1 MIIRTGRKLRFTII
15 DNRILEDDRLSLK
28 AKGIL
33 CYLLSR
39 PDNWQVS
46 DAHLSTI
53 GPDGE
58 AAVRSALK
66 EIEDAGYLVRVRQQG
81 ERGRFEWTS
90 YVYDEPQ
97 GAVSPQDGFP
107 PVDNP
112 PMGNPPVE
120 RPPVDNRTLINTD
133 GIKTKKQ
140 LLPTPP
146 QADDG
151 SSEEVPAVKKLGAV
165 HKCWQQNM
173 PGTLTPIIV
182 GQINDLIDEYGPDSM
197 LRAIEVAVNA
207 NVRTMRYIK
216 GVLSKDGA
224 KVQTNGNGKQVSVK
238 RVEGE
243 EW

>member
-15 DNRILEDDRLSLK
+15 DNRILEDERLSLK

-33 CYLLSR
+33 SYLLSR

-46 DAHLSTI
+46 DAHLATI

-58 AAVRSALK
+58 ASVRSALK
-66 EIEDAGYLVRVRQQG
+66 EIEDTGYLVRVRSQG

-97 GAVSPQDGFP
+97 GAASPQDGFP

-133 GIKTKKQ
+133 GIKTYKQ
-140 LLPTPP
+140 PLPTQPNGN
-146 QADDG
+146 G
-151 SSEEVPAVKKLGAV
+151 SGDVPAVKKLGDV
-165 HKCWQQNM
+165 HKCWQENM

-182 GQINDLIDEYGPDSM
+182 GQIDDLTSEYGPDAM
-197 LRAIEVAVNA
+197 LRAIAVAVNA

-216 GVLSKDGA
+216 GVLQKDGKPGKA
-224 KVQTNGNGKQVSVK
+224 TKGNVTVQ

-243 EW
+243 NW